1 MKSMGGAPSQM
12 LLKFMARL
20 GQQFIV
26 RRAIY
31 DKIKKAFAVNGTN
44 FASTTA
50 TAPVS
55 GGTQPTAAKSEI
67 EKAGA
72 G

>member
-1 MKSMGGAPSQM
+1 MDGSPNQM

-31 DKIKKAFAVNGTN
+31 DKIKKAFAVNGIN

-55 GGTQPTAAKSEI
+55 SGTQPTAAKPGI